1 MGLDSECD
9 VFIDS
14 TRKGNAHAA
23 DAIAALRHS
32 LLGEH
37 CGIDENEVGELL
49 SRHGSMAALIDHS
62 QGEGGRNLRRYH
74 PPELND
80 VQKGLAD
87 SALLDPEDPDDMFE
101 PFANGGLFRKGSR
114 LKRFRDKF
122 RRIKGT

>member
-1 MGLDSECD
+1 
-9 VFIDS
+9 
-14 TRKGNAHAA
+14 
-23 DAIAALRHS
+23 
-32 LLGEH
+32 
-37 CGIDENEVGELL
+37 
-49 SRHGSMAALIDHS
+49 
-62 QGEGGRNLRRYH
+62 EGGRNLRRYH